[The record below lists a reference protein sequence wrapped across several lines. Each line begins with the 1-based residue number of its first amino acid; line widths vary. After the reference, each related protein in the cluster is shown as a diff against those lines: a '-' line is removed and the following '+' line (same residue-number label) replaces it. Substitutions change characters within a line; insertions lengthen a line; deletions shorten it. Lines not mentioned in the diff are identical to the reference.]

1 MLSSKDVI
9 TAICSMVSSG
19 PMPNNPELVI
29 NRIKKISSD
38 RGYFSIINR
47 FVVESSMKWFFI
59 DEIDE
64 SKDMYRKDVLIFAAS
79 EKRFYMT
86 GKNKQNVILKIKIM
100 IYLNKNFGIM
110 AKLKQIFGIKGIMNL
125 K

>member
-1 MLSSKDVI
+1 MWWKVL
-9 TAICSMVSSG
+9 
-19 PMPNNPELVI
+19 
-29 NRIKKISSD
+29 
-38 RGYFSIINR
+38 
-47 FVVESSMKWFFI
+47 KWFFI